1 MKVYEHARLEI
12 IVVLNEIVLA
22 MVIKLVRV
30 IWGKRKEWLRN
41 RAIWILPLGIN
52 FYLAMN
58 VIFDNTISYW

>member
-1 MKVYEHARLEI
+1 MKVYEHARLEV

-30 IWGKRKEWLRN
+30 IWEKRKEWLRN

-58 VIFDNTISYW
+58 VIFDNTNSYW